1 MSSIG
6 GVVESIHSV
15 VKERP
20 TGDVT
25 VWLVKVSGVDYEYG
39 LKQPF
44 FKAGQS
50 VAFEEEVRYNNKC
63 MKFGT
68 LAVDGK
74 KLGER
79 SGGSGWKSG
88 SKESPEKLRSIAR
101 QNALTNAVKVYC
113 AFLAEETPTISKY
126 LHGKE
131 MAAWILGLANKFAE
145 FSTGGNEKSDV
156 PPPPPV
162 VVPDVKEG
170 PKDTTAPADDIPF

>member
-1 MSSIG
+1 MSLIG

-88 SKESPEKLRSIAR
+88 SKESPEKQRSIAR
-101 QNALTNAVKVYC
+101 QNALTNAVHVYT
-113 AFLAEETPTISKY
+113 ALLADFPEAVQDYIAPKKMS
-126 LHGKE
+126 
-131 MAAWILGLANKFAE
+131 AWVLGLAAKFAE
-145 FSTGGNEKSDV
+145 FSTGGNEKTDV
-156 PPPPPV
+156 PVPPPV

-170 PKDTTAPADDIPF
+170 PESNPDNIPF